1 MTRRFA
7 LLAVVPL
14 LVVMLGAAQEHHPG
28 APPERLGNAHF
39 PTSCTGGAQAD
50 FDRGIALLHSFWFP
64 EAVASFKAAIAK
76 DAGCGIAHWG
86 IALSNWGNPFAGLR
100 SPASIAGGAA
110 AIAEAQKAGARTD
123 RERAYIAAAA
133 ELYKDSQTIDQ
144 RTRTLAYER
153 AMEQVYK
160 TYPNDPEAAAF
171 YALALDQDALPTDKT
186 YANQLKAA
194 AILEKLFAAQPDHP
208 GVAHYIIHTYDT
220 PALAP
225 KALTAARRYASI
237 APSVPYAL
245 HMPSHTF
252 TRVGLWQDSIETNI
266 KSAEAA
272 KKSGP
277 GGTGE
282 ELHASDYETY
292 AFLQTGQ
299 DAAAKKVVDSV
310 PTIVARFDTTKMQG
324 AAPAAA
330 GSYAVAAIAARY
342 ALERGMWK
350 EASALEVR
358 PSSIPYVEAITHFA
372 RALGSARSGN
382 PADAGAS
389 IERLAALRDAM
400 KQASDPYWTEQIE
413 IQRLAAT
420 AWKTFAEG
428 RKDDA
433 VDLLKTAAERED
445 ATDKS
450 AISPG
455 PLAPAREQLG
465 EMLLDMG
472 RSAEALKAFEATT
485 VKEPNRFR
493 GVYGAARA
501 AELSGNRQLATKY
514 YRQLIEICKRADT
527 PGRSELQ
534 NARRFLRASH

>member
-1 MTRRFA
+1 MWRRFA
-7 LLAVVPL
+7 LLPIVPFCFV
-14 LVVMLGAAQEHHPG
+14 LVAAAQEHHPG
-28 APPERLGNAHF
+28 AAPEKLGKAHF

-64 EAVASFKAAIAK
+64 EAVTSFKAAIAK

-100 SPASIAGGAA
+100 SPNSLSGGAA
-110 AIAEAQKAGARTD
+110 AIAEAQKVSARTD

-133 ELYKDSQTIDQ
+133 ELYKDYQTTDQ

-153 AMEQVYK
+153 AMDQVYK
-160 TYPNDPEAAAF
+160 THPDDTEAAAF
-171 YALALDQDALPTDKT
+171 YALALDQNALPTDKT

-208 GVAHYIIHTYDT
+208 GIAHYIIHTYDT

-237 APSVPYAL
+237 APSVPHAL

-252 TRVGLWQDSIETNI
+252 TRVGLWQESIETNI
-266 KSAEAA
+266 ASAEAA

-282 ELHASDYETY
+282 ELHANDYKTY
-292 AFLQTGQ
+292 AYLQTAQ

-310 PTIVARFDTTKMQG
+310 PEILGRFDTTKMQG
-324 AAPAAA
+324 AAPATA
-330 GSYAVAAIAARY
+330 GSYAVAAISARY

-350 EASALEVR
+350 EAAALELR
-358 PSSIPYVEAITHFA
+358 PSIPYVEAITHFA
-372 RALGSARSGN
+372 RAIGAARSGN
-382 PADAGAS
+382 PADAASS

-400 KQASDPYWTEQIE
+400 KQANDPYWTEQIE

-428 RKDDA
+428 RKDEA
-433 VDLLKTAAERED
+433 VDLLKTAADRED

-465 EMLLDMG
+465 DMLLEM
-472 RSAEALKAFEATT
+472 RRPAEALKAFEATT
-485 VKEPNRFR
+485 IKEPNRFR

-501 AELSGNRQLATKY
+501 AELAGNRQVATRY
-514 YRQLIEICKRADT
+514 YKQLVDLCKRGDT
-527 PGRSELQ
+527 PGRRELQ
-534 NARRFLRASH
+534 EARKFLGASH